1 MTQLTGKHLK
11 ELRLA
16 AEMTIDELVEAV
28 GMKDRRTMIRW
39 HHSEEVLRG
48 KSLAAVEHFLARG
61 GDRAAAMEAIALWRD
76 APAQSSQQ

>member
-16 AEMTIDELVEAV
+16 AEMTIDELCAAV
-28 GMKDRRTMIRW
+28 GMKDRRAMIRW

-48 KSLAAVEHFLARG
+48 RSLAAVEHFLVRG
-61 GDRAAAMEAIALWRD
+61 GDRAEAIALRRGAA
-76 APAQSSQQ
+76 APSSQQ